1 MTDLHP
7 WRQDNARDAENIRR
21 REVLPPPAA
30 HVSFPNR
37 VWEPSSMRDGVMLW
51 ASRVPGEDDY
61 IRREELRDALLRVA
75 A

>member
-1 MTDLHP
+1 
-7 WRQDNARDAENIRR
+7 
-21 REVLPPPAA
+21 
-30 HVSFPNR
+30 
-37 VWEPSSMRDGVMLW
+37 MRDGVMLW